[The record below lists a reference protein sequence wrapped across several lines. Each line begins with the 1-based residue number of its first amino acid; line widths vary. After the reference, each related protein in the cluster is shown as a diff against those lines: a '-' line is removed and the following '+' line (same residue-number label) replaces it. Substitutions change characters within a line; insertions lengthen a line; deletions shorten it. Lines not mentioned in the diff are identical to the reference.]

1 MLKLSFF
8 FHSQAELVDALRK
21 RRPRPDTSDED
32 LGLPR
37 SPITPQRKENAI
49 NQSEG
54 SLSLLSMVSS
64 DMDDESSAGFGNSG
78 AGDTSIHQISLT
90 SSRFSSQN
98 TSRSSDEVDLDMS
111 ITSNGSRL
119 SHSAARHKMAVRPNK
134 KKGPT
139 RHRKPNEVCDLCSP
153 FKTLVFNGFSIYRAT
168 LLFFHQLQ
176 K

>member
-1 MLKLSFF
+1 
-8 FHSQAELVDALRK
+8 
-21 RRPRPDTSDED
+21 
-32 LGLPR
+32 
-37 SPITPQRKENAI
+37 
-49 NQSEG
+49 
-54 SLSLLSMVSS
+54 MVSS
-64 DMDDESSAGFGNSG
+64 DMDDESSVGFGNSG
-78 AGDTSIHQISLT
+78 TGDTSVHQISLT

-139 RHRKPNEVCDLCSP
+139 RHRKPNEVCCYIS
-153 FKTLVFNGFSIYRAT
+153 VSIRRYTSTHSIFHFRAT
-168 LLFFHQLQ
+168 SLPFSHQLQ

>member
-1 MLKLSFF
+1 M
-8 FHSQAELVDALRK
+8 
-21 RRPRPDTSDED
+21 
-32 LGLPR
+32 PR

-64 DMDDESSAGFGNSG
+64 DMDDESAGFGNSG
-78 AGDTSIHQISLT
+78 TGDTSVHQISLT

-139 RHRKPNEVCDLCSP
+139 RHRKPNEVCYKSILSIKNLSLP
-153 FKTLVFNGFSIYRAT
+153 IYVFHFQSNITSILPSTPEVNEDFLRSS
-168 LLFFHQLQ
+168 LLEVSGKRNCFLE
-176 K
+176 